1 MTQRLFQD
9 ADGLIPAVLAGQP
22 VGRILRAGGDQDALQ
37 AMAPNKPMLA
47 RWPKTGR
54 RMLQNRNIFN
64 AIPLGLQLS
73 SNSVSGFGT
82 SFGGD
87 GINADVLDR
96 GMDGGEPYIVIRF
109 YGTNAVNATKF
120 MNISNTDFYPIGA
133 TAVSLRAKVTLLA
146 GSLGSSD
153 TTPTLRA
160 FTNFRRAGAGVNGG
174 TVMLNPDATE
184 RTMTATINPI
194 DGLPCDEVANRG
206 IYLRVPPLAE
216 VDAPLK
222 IKALQ
227 IESGTEATPF
237 QVITSPNDITQAGI
251 ADLWHLYN
259 DGNDALNVTLP
270 AGAYG
275 LASIDINRVI
285 TVTSIISDG
294 ATQITTLRHERQ
306 LDVILRAG
314 AFSTREET
322 AIRSY
327 WARAFL

>member
-1 MTQRLFQD
+1 MTQRFFQD
-9 ADGLIPAVLAGQP
+9 ADGTIAAVLAGQP
-22 VGRILRAGGDQDALQ
+22 VGRILRAGGTQDALQ
-37 AMAPNKPMLA
+37 ATAANKPTLA

-82 SFGGD
+82 SVSGD
-87 GINADVLDR
+87 GISADVLDR
-96 GMDGGEPYIVIRF
+96 GMEAGEPYIVIRF
-109 YGTNAVNATKF
+109 YGANAVNATKF
-120 MNISNTDFYPIGA
+120 MNISNTDFYPIGT
-133 TAVSLRAKVTLLA
+133 TAVSLRAKITLLA
-146 GSLGSSD
+146 GSLGASD
-153 TTPTLRA
+153 ATPTLRA
-160 FTNFRRAGAGVNGG
+160 FTNFRRAGAGVNG
-174 TVMLNPDATE
+174 TTTTFTPDATE
-184 RTMTATINPI
+184 RIMSATINPI
-194 DGLPCDEVANRG
+194 DGLPCDEVSNRG

-216 VDAPLK
+216 VDATLK

-237 QVITSPNDITQAGI
+237 QGITSANDITQAGI

-270 AGAYG
+270 AGSYG

-285 TVTSIISDG
+285 TVGAITSDG
-294 ATQITTLRHERQ
+294 ATPINILRHDRQ
-306 LDVILRAG
+306 LDVILRGG
-314 AFSTREET
+314 AFSTREEA

-327 WARAFL
+327 WARVFL

>member
-1 MTQRLFQD
+1 MTQRFFQD
-9 ADGLIPAVLAGQP
+9 ADGTIAAVLAGQP
-22 VGRILRAGGDQDALQ
+22 VGRILRAGGTQDALQ
-37 AMAPNKPMLA
+37 ATAANKPTLA

-64 AIPLGLQLS
+64 AIPLGTQLS

-82 SFGGD
+82 SFGSD
-87 GINADVLDR
+87 GISADVLDR
-96 GMDGGEPYIVIRF
+96 GIEAGEPYIVIRF
-109 YGTNAVNATKF
+109 YGANAVNATKF
-120 MNISNTDFYPIGA
+120 MNISNTDFYPIGT
-133 TAVSLRAKVTLLA
+133 TAVSLRAKITLLA
-146 GSLGSSD
+146 GSLGASD

-160 FTNFRRAGAGVNGG
+160 FTNFRRAGAGVNG
-174 TVMLNPDATE
+174 TTTTFTPDATE

-194 DGLPCDEVANRG
+194 DGLPCDEVSNRG

-216 VDAPLK
+216 VDATLK

-237 QVITSPNDITQAGI
+237 QGINSANDITQAGI

-270 AGAYG
+270 AGSYG

-285 TVTSIISDG
+285 TVSSITSDG
-294 ATQITTLRHERQ
+294 ATPINILRHDRQ
-306 LDVILRAG
+306 LDVILRGG
-314 AFSTREET
+314 AFSTREE
-322 AIRSY
+322 ASIRSY
-327 WARAFL
+327 WARVFL